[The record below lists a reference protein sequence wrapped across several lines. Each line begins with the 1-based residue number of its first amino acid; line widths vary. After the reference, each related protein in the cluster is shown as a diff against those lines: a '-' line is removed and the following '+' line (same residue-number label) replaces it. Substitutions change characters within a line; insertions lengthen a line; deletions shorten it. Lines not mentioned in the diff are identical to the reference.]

1 MGKKFLLFSLTSV
14 TVLIL
19 GVISFT
25 FQFVTSIG
33 ASMDEEV
40 NRKELFEKHVETI
53 DLKDGDPISILL
65 MGVDTRPGEEGGRA
79 DTMVLLTIN
88 PDSQSMHMVSIPRDT
103 YANIEGALNK
113 INSAY
118 QVGGPE
124 ETIHSVENLLDVPV
138 DYFLQINME
147 GFEGIIDAFD
157 GVEVNNDLEFTDKQ
171 VHFPEGQIRLDG
183 KEALIYARM
192 RKKDPRGDFGRQ
204 IRQRQVIEAL
214 MQKGENISSI
224 TKFGEVVKVLEKN
237 IKTNMSPIEM
247 WNIQSNYKDSRKNI
261 MEHKIEGKDKT
272 MKGTYYYMPDKEK
285 LHDISDQ
292 LKNHLELEGDSKL
305 PEKDSKAN
313 GSSNKPNHVKE
324 EKETTPEPN
333 AAGSG
338 GSKEDTPS
346 DDAMKEK
353 EESDK
358 QKEKKD
364 SDGLTVKNSDE
375 PNVDKVITKDWQT
388 VPTNQENHTRV
399 TLDEGSLDWEEMTA
413 AISRGADL
421 SKEDMILW
429 WVESDRADSAIAT
442 VTNKAQTETYRVYVS
457 WLDGAGYTP
466 TKVEV
471 LHVNDQKQ

>member
-25 FQFVTSIG
+25 FQFVTSIEAG
-33 ASMDEEV
+33 MDEEV
-40 NRKELFEKHVETI
+40 DRKESFEKHVETI
-53 DLKDGDPISILL
+53 HLKDGDPISILL
-65 MGVDTRPGEEGGRA
+65 MGVDTRPGEAGGRA

-103 YANIEGALNK
+103 YANIEGGLNK

-157 GVEVNNDLEFTDKQ
+157 GVEVNNDLEFTDKH
-171 VHFPEGQIRLDG
+171 VHFPEGKIRLDG

-204 IRQRQVIEAL
+204 KRQRQVIEEL

-237 IKTNMSPIEM
+237 IKTNMSLIEM
-247 WNIQSNYKDSRKNI
+247 WNIQSHYKGARENI
-261 MEHKIEGKDKT
+261 KEHKIDGKDKT
-272 MKGTYYYMPDKEK
+272 MKGTYYYIPDKEK

-292 LKNHLELEGDSKL
+292 LKKHLELEGDSKL
-305 PEKDSKAN
+305 PEENRKT
-313 GSSNKPNHVKE
+313 SSSGNKTDHVKE
-324 EKETTPEPN
+324 EKATSPKPN
-333 AAGSG
+333 DTGSG
-338 GSKEDTPS
+338 GEKEDTPS
-346 DDAMKEK
+346 DDAK

-358 QKEKKD
+358 QKEIKV
-364 SDGLTVKNSDE
+364 SDGITVKNSDE
-375 PNVDKVITKDWQT
+375 PNVDKVITKDWQS
-388 VPTNQENHTRV
+388 VPTNQKNHTRV
-399 TLDEGSLDWEEMTA
+399 TLDEGSLDWGEMTT

-429 WVESDRADSAIAT
+429 WVESDRSDSATAT

-457 WLDGAGYTP
+457 WLDGTGYTP
-466 TKVEV
+466 TKVEL

>member
-40 NRKELFEKHVETI
+40 DRKTSFEEHVETV
-53 DLKDGDPISILL
+53 DLKGGDPISILL

-88 PDSQSMHMVSIPRDT
+88 PDSESMHMVSIPRDT
-103 YANIEGALNK
+103 YAHIEGGLNK

-147 GFEGIIDAFD
+147 GFEGIIEAFG
-157 GVEVNNDLEFTDKQ
+157 GVKVNNDLEFTDKH

-237 IKTNMSPIEM
+237 VKTNMSLIEM
-247 WNIQSNYKDSRKNI
+247 WNIQSNYKGARENI
-261 MEHKIEGKDKT
+261 MEHKIDGKDKT
-272 MKGTYYYMPDKEK
+272 MEGTYYYMPDKEK

-292 LKNHLELEGDSKL
+292 LKKHMELESDPKL
-305 PEKDSKAN
+305 SEENPKTN
-313 GSSNKPNHVKE
+313 GSDDKSEQVKKENEKTLKPDEGSHGTQKE
-324 EKETTPEPN
+324 I
-333 AAGSG
+333 
-338 GSKEDTPS
+338 PS
-346 DDAMKEK
+346 DAAK

-358 QKEKKD
+358 HKEKKD
-364 SDGLTVKNSDE
+364 SDGTTIQNSDE
-375 PNVDKVITKDWQT
+375 PNVDKVITKDWQA
-388 VPTNQENHTRV
+388 VPTHQQSHTRV
-399 TLDEGSLDWEEMTA
+399 TLDEGTLDWEEMKT
-413 AISRGADL
+413 AISIGADL

-429 WVESDRADSAIAT
+429 WVESDRTDRAIAT

-457 WLDGAGYTP
+457 WLDGAGYAP